1 MTQADTGAVAVER
14 LTATAPRART
24 PPSAEGCFDGDVEIA
39 VDVPVRVCDVGGW
52 TDTWFAG
59 HGLVCSL
66 AAGPGVSV
74 RARSQ
79 PGAGQVTLDLADYGV
94 QVLASSAPA
103 EHALL
108 AAAVSEA
115 GPIDGTDVALRI
127 TSAVPPGSSLG
138 TSAAICVGIIAAL
151 DAVRDARRPL
161 EELAAAAHRA
171 EAGRL
176 GRQVGVQDQVAAAHG
191 GAGLIEVVD
200 YPMLERRAIAVAA
213 DDWQALDERLVHIA
227 YGAPHDS
234 SAVHG
239 EVIAALGA
247 VGSSTPQLES
257 LRVLAAEACAGLR
270 TGDLVRYGRALTA
283 ATEAQAALHPALVS
297 DDARQ
302 LMEQARH
309 LGSLGWKVNGAGG
322 AGGSVS
328 VLCRDPSDRA
338 LVRAGARRLGHQPL
352 DLHLSR
358 LGATVMAR

>member
-1 MTQADTGAVAVER
+1 MTGR
-14 LTATAPRART
+14 
-24 PPSAEGCFDGDVEIA
+24 PS
-39 VDVPVRVCDVGGW
+39 
-52 TDTWFAG
+52 T
-59 HGLVCSL
+59 S
-66 AAGPGVSV
+66 
-74 RARSQ
+74 
-79 PGAGQVTLDLADYGV
+79 
-94 QVLASSAPA
+94 ASS
-103 EHALL
+103 
-108 AAAVSEA
+108 
-115 GPIDGTDVALRI
+115 
-127 TSAVPPGSSLG
+127 TSP
-138 TSAAICVGIIAAL
+138 T
-151 DAVRDARRPL
+151 
-161 EELAAAAHRA
+161 
-171 EAGRL
+171 
-176 GRQVGVQDQVAAAHG
+176 
-191 GAGLIEVVD
+191 
-200 YPMLERRAIAVAA
+200 ERR
-213 DDWQALDERLVHIA
+213 
-227 YGAPHDS
+227 HDS